1 MSAMTTLRSRIFA
14 WAGRLYL
21 ARTRKKGFDLS
32 RMSFLPDSVLMP
44 LRRDGLDPVPEL
56 AAVRAREPISKLPV
70 PIAANV
76 WLVTGYDE
84 AKAVL
89 GKAGAFSSDF
99 TNLVGKAGAGAEQN
113 PGGLGFADPPDHTR
127 LRRLLTPEFTMRRLS
142 RLTPRIHDIV
152 EERLDAMEKAGQDG
166 TPVDL
171 VASFALPIPSL
182 VICELLGVPYEDR
195 ADFER
200 LSAARFDLFSGA
212 NASFGA
218 ISESLAY
225 FRQVVKKERANPG
238 DGLLGM
244 IVREHGDAVSDEEL
258 AGLADGVLTGG
269 FETTASML
277 ALGALVLLQDPRHFA
292 ALKDGDDAVDRYV
305 EELLRYLTVVQVAFP
320 RFAREDMEIAGV
332 EIAAGDVV
340 LCSLSGADRDPE
352 LGPGMEQFDPDRAK
366 IPSHLA
372 FGYGIHRCVGA
383 ELARME
389 LRAAYPA
396 LVRRFPTM
404 RLATA
409 PQDLAFR
416 KLSIVYGLDALPV
429 RVDS

>member
-1 MSAMTTLRSRIFA
+1 MTTLRSRIIA
-14 WAGRLYL
+14 WAGRLYM

-44 LRRDGLDPVPEL
+44 LRRNGMDPVGEL
-56 AAVRAREPISKLPV
+56 ATVREREPISKLPV

-84 AKAVL
+84 VKAVL
-89 GKAGAFSSDF
+89 GKANAFSSDF
-99 TNLVGKAGAGAEQN
+99 TNLIGQAGASTDQN
-113 PGGLGFADPPDHTR
+113 PGGLGFADPPVHTR
-127 LRRLLTPEFTMRRLS
+127 LRRLLTPEFTMRRLG
-142 RLTPRIHDIV
+142 RLTPRIHEIV
-152 EERLDAMEKAGQDG
+152 EERLDAMEKAGSSG
-166 TPVDL
+166 EPVDI
-171 VASFALPIPSL
+171 VETFALPIPSL

-225 FRQVVKKERANPG
+225 FREVVKKQRQNPG

-244 IVREHGDAVSDEEL
+244 IVKEHGDSVSDEEL

-277 ALGALVLLQDPRHFA
+277 ALGALVLLQDPEHFA
-292 ALKDGDDAVDRYV
+292 ALKDGDEAAERYV

-332 EIAAGDVV
+332 PITKGDVV
-340 LCSLSGADRDPE
+340 LCSLSGADRDGK
-352 LGPGMEQFDPDRAK
+352 LGPDMERFDPSRNV
-366 IPSHLA
+366 PSHLA

-396 LVRRFPTM
+396 LVRRFPNM
-404 RLATA
+404 RLAVEPDA
-409 PQDLAFR
+409 LEFR
-416 KLSIVYGLDALPV
+416 KLSIVYGIESLPV
-429 RVDS
+429 HLGG

>member
-1 MSAMTTLRSRIFA
+1 MTTLRSRIIA
-14 WAGRLYL
+14 WAGRLYM

-44 LRRDGLDPVPEL
+44 LRRQGLDPVGEL
-56 AAVRAREPISKLPV
+56 ATVREQEPIAKLPV

-84 AKAVL
+84 VKAVL
-89 GKAGAFSSDF
+89 GKANAFSSDF
-99 TNLVGKAGAGAEQN
+99 TNLIGQAGASTDQN
-113 PGGLGFADPPDHTR
+113 PGGLGFADPPVHTR
-127 LRRLLTPEFTMRRLS
+127 LRRLLTPEFTMRRLG
-142 RLTPRIHDIV
+142 RLTPRIHEIV
-152 EERLDAMEKAGQDG
+152 EERLDAMEKAGSSG
-166 TPVDL
+166 EPVDI
-171 VASFALPIPSL
+171 VETFALPIPSL

-225 FRQVVKKERANPG
+225 FREVVKKQRQNPG

-244 IVREHGDAVSDEEL
+244 IVKEHGDSVSDEEL

-277 ALGALVLLQDPRHFA
+277 ALGALVLLQDPEHFA
-292 ALKDGDDAVDRYV
+292 ALKDGDEAAERYV

-320 RFAREDMEIAGV
+320 RFAREDLEIAGV
-332 EIAAGDVV
+332 QIAKGDVV
-340 LCSLSGADRDPE
+340 LCSLSGADRDGK
-352 LGPGMEQFDPDRAK
+352 LGPDMERFDPSRNV
-366 IPSHLA
+366 PSHLA

-396 LVRRFPTM
+396 LVRRFPNM
-404 RLATA
+404 RLAVA
-409 PQDLAFR
+409 PDALEFR
-416 KLSIVYGLDALPV
+416 KLSIVYGIESLPV
-429 RVDS
+429 HLGG

>member
-1 MSAMTTLRSRIFA
+1 MTKIRSGVTA
-14 WAGRLYL
+14 WLARRYL
-21 ARTRKKGFDLS
+21 ARTQKKGFDLS
-32 RMSFLPDSVLMP
+32 RMPFLPESTLMP
-44 LRRDGLDPVPEL
+44 LRRHGLDPVADLSE
-56 AAVRAREPISKLPV
+56 VRQKSPVSILPV
-70 PIAANV
+70 PLASKV

-84 AKAVL
+84 VKEVL
-89 GKAGAFSSDF
+89 GKAKAFSTDY
-99 TNLVGKAGAGAEQN
+99 TNLVGNAGADAGKN

-127 LRRLLTPEFTMRRLS
+127 LRRLLTPEFTMRRLG
-142 RLTPRIHDIV
+142 RLTPRIHEIV
-152 EERLDAMEKAGQDG
+152 EERLAEMERLGRSG
-166 TPVDL
+166 EPVDI
-171 VASFALPIPSL
+171 VHSFALPIPSL

-225 FRQVVKKERANPG
+225 FQEIVKKERKDPG
-238 DGLLGM
+238 DGLLGQ
-244 IVREHGDAVSDEEL
+244 IVRDHGDTVTDDEL

-277 ALGALVLLQDPRHFA
+277 ALGALVLLRDPDHFA
-292 ALKDGDDAVDRYV
+292 ALKDGDDATDRYV

-320 RFAREDMEIAGV
+320 RFAREDLEIGGV
-332 EIAAGDVV
+332 PISEGDVV
-340 LCSLSGADRDPE
+340 LCSLSGADRDGK
-352 LGPGMEQFDPDRAK
+352 LGPDMERFDPQRNV
-366 IPSHLA
+366 PSHLA

-396 LVRRFPTM
+396 LVRRFPNM
-404 RLATA
+404 RLAV
-409 PQDLAFR
+409 PEQELAFR
-416 KLSIVYGLDALPV
+416 KLSIVYGVESLPV
-429 RVDS
+429 RLHG